1 MIWPSHASSFGS
13 CCLNG
18 VTFKTHN
25 SQGAWDISCEVSLQS
40 EQKQVR
46 RSRCTAVSS
55 STLTCHVWLPKGMA
69 KNTPFNEQREVA
81 PERMA
86 YIMRT
91 RVPHQRMWDKSKAT
105 KTAETVLI
113 YLILWF
119 RGLRNHTA
127 RHLGPS
133 DNLEQF
139 QQTHSHFSFLC
150 PQLWTM
156 TGSIVSFL
164 VQFSCSS
171 SCTPKISHS
180 PPNKRHLSRSQRHII
195 FSTIW

>member
-69 KNTPFNEQREVA
+69 KNIPFNEQREVA
-81 PERMA
+81 PERLA
-86 YIMRT
+86 YIIRT

-105 KTAETVLI
+105 KTAETVPI
-113 YLILWF
+113 YIPNSMISRASQPHCKTSWGAF
-119 RGLRNHTA
+119 REPRAISTNTQSLLVLMPTA
-127 RHLGPS
+127 MDHDRI
-133 DNLEQF
+133 N
-139 QQTHSHFSFLC
+139 SFVPCTIQLQYQLH
-150 PQLWTM
+150 PQNIPFT
-156 TGSIVSFL
+156 SK
-164 VQFSCSS
+164 QAA
-171 SCTPKISHS
+171 
-180 PPNKRHLSRSQRHII
+180 SQ
-195 FSTIW
+195 